1 MLGVFKKNS
10 STLRNTVHKMHK
22 MLRNTVQD
30 HAAAGVSCCSSS
42 PAEQQLL
49 TRRLLTRL
57 LLARSR
63 AVASAHRRGPQVD
76 AALPFKT
83 TFIILFYR
91 TQKNIRKGWLAIA
104 KIKPLSLFISLI
116 LMLKKAFDNVE
127 IEK

>member
-1 MLGVFKKNS
+1 M
-10 STLRNTVHKMHK
+10 HKMHK
-22 MLRNTVQD
+22 MLRNSVH

-76 AALPFKT
+76 AALPFSN
-83 TFIILFYR
+83 F
-91 TQKNIRKGWLAIA
+91 NA
-104 KIKPLSLFISLI
+104 KLKPHSLFISLI
-116 LMLKKAFDNVE
+116 LKLKKAFDNVE